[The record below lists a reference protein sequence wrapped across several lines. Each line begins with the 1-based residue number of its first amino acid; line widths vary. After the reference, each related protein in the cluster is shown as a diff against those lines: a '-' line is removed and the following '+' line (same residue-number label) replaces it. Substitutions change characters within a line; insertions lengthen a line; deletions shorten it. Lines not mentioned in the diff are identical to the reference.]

1 MHLRAVVS
9 LLVPALALLGR
20 VDAAPSGD
28 YASYEPDFN
37 ETTLFSNGFR
47 LVARQDKRPELR
59 IMALGASIV
68 TGVGSSSGNGY
79 VTNKTLSF
87 LSRRLICS
95 VVSESLCEISWDSR
109 VYVPLWNLCNWDLQY
124 ANIWSL
130 SGVWIW
136 LAAKRT
142 ETWLTEWFLLKARH
156 GSILTWT
163 YRTSKPPAATSLA
176 RSEIRH
182 AIHTATSPMSF

>member
-47 LVARQDKRPELR
+47 LVARQDNRPELR

-95 VVSESLCEISWDSR
+95 VVSESLCEIS
-109 VYVPLWNLCNWDLQY
+109 
-124 ANIWSL
+124 
-130 SGVWIW
+130 
-136 LAAKRT
+136 
-142 ETWLTEWFLLKARH
+142 
-156 GSILTWT
+156 
-163 YRTSKPPAATSLA
+163 
-176 RSEIRH
+176 
-182 AIHTATSPMSF
+182 